1 MIHVKNYEYMSK
13 FVEAMPRIL
22 QTLFSGYALCPEKS
36 LQFSLHTFNKL
47 RHSFVI
53 FEMNY
58 PENAFY

>member
-47 RHSFVI
+47 KTPFRNF
-53 FEMNY
+53 
-58 PENAFY
+58 